1 MFEFLMKLF
10 GFSEPLEKPEAEKT
24 EQEKADE
31 RWPVI
36 YNNEDVW
43 PKVVRMYYRQGR
55 SAQCLAAFRF
65 IKDKEKYSE
74 LLGSMARILLS
85 SGQYNHLT
93 LMLKGFLTDADW
105 QGELNSAINKGDFER
120 MLEFQ
125 KYYQPLA
132 QENWEK
138 FLRVVID
145 KANIRRCDFHI
156 LETHLGRK
164 YSEDESYELY
174 ANALFHGNFGLAKS
188 LFFEFSAEFQKENL
202 PDLAEKIFLS
212 SVSRIDDADAL
223 TDFLNQLDESERQ
236 WFYLKW
242 RRRLLEKA
250 LDGSKSDCY
259 KPSYAFYLDE
269 VAYPAWLPEA
279 TLQEIENRQ
288 KIVDVLIDEDELM
301 AADRASL
308 MYFSKPLP
316 EEAVLDGISRKLK
329 EAKESGRHVYGE
341 AIEFCSLIRGS
352 NQEKNFRIILKRLKK
367 GSEYERFVD
376 WDDISDIVLA
386 FPQPFLHSAIEDLIR
401 YYLSGGRGN
410 MAKLDNMITDYSR
423 HLEKAA
429 EEDGEEFDDD
439 ENDDDDGEVP
449 EKI

>member
-1 MFEFLMKLF
+1 MLEFLKKLL
-10 GFSEPLEKPEAEKT
+10 GFSESLEKPEAEKT
-24 EQEKADE
+24 DKERADE

-43 PKVVRMYYRQGR
+43 PKVVQMYYRQGR
-55 SAQCLAAFRF
+55 SAKCLAALQF

-74 LLGSMARILLS
+74 LFGSMARILLS

-93 LMLKGFLTDADW
+93 PELKEFLADEDW
-105 QGELNSAINKGDFER
+105 QCELENVINKGDFER

-125 KYYQPLA
+125 KYYQPLT
-132 QENWEK
+132 QETWEK

-156 LETHLGRK
+156 LETHMGRK
-164 YSEDESYELY
+164 YSEDELYELY
-174 ANALFHGNFGLAKS
+174 ANALSGCYFGLAKS
-188 LFFEFSAEFQKENL
+188 LFFEFSAEFKKENL

-212 SVSRIDDADAL
+212 AVSHIDDSGKL
-223 TDFLNQLDESERQ
+223 TDFLNQLEEAERQ

-250 LDGSKSDCY
+250 PDGSESKCY
-259 KPSYAFYLDE
+259 NPGYAFHLDE
-269 VAYPAWLPEA
+269 AYPSWLPEA

-288 KIVDVLIDEDELM
+288 KIVDTLIDEDELM
-301 AADRASL
+301 AADRASF

-316 EEAVLDGISRKLK
+316 EEIVLDGISRKFK
-329 EAKESGRHVYGE
+329 EVKDNGYYCYEE
-341 AIEFCSLIRGS
+341 AVRLCSLIRGK
-352 NQEKNFRIILKRLKK
+352 NQEKTFRIILKRLKK
-367 GSEYERFVD
+367 GREYERYVD

-386 FPQPFLHSAIEDLIR
+386 FPEPFLKSAIEDLIR

-410 MAKLDNMITDYSR
+410 MAKLDNMITDYSC
-423 HLEKAA
+423 HLSKDEVGN
-429 EEDGEEFDDD
+429 EDDD
-439 ENDDDDGEVP
+439 EEGVP